1 MSETTP
7 AAIDE
12 RVLARWRRRISPAEL
27 AALPMVYA
35 PDLLK
40 GQVYLVSGGGTGFGR
55 VMTFLFARLGAKVI
69 ICGRREEK
77 LKETAAEVKET
88 LGADVICKPMSIRRP
103 DEVDALLDDV
113 FSEFG
118 KIDVLVNNAGGQYPQ
133 SAIDFTVKGWNA
145 VIDLNLNGTWYMTQ
159 GAARRWKERSAP
171 GAIVNIVATIFRGM
185 PQVAHTC
192 AARAGVIFMSKS
204 VAVEW
209 APLGIRVNCLAPG
222 SMESEGLE
230 VYSDAALSRFP
241 NGNPMRRLGEAWD
254 VAQGVVYLSAHSA
267 KFITGEV
274 LTIDGGGQ
282 MWGATWPGG
291 VPDYFNVV

>member
-1 MSETTP
+1 MSELSGP
-7 AAIDE
+7 VIDE
-12 RVLARWRRRISPAEL
+12 DVLARWRQRLAPADL
-27 AALPMVYA
+27 AALPTVYA

-40 GQVYLVSGGGTGFGR
+40 DQVYLVSGGGTGFGR
-55 VMTFLFARLGAKVI
+55 VMTFLFARLGAKVV
-69 ICGRREEK
+69 ICGRREDK
-77 LKETAAEVKET
+77 LKETAAEVKEA
-88 LGADVICKPMSIRRP
+88 LGAEVVCKPMSIRKP
-103 DEVDALLDDV
+103 EEIDALFDDV
-113 FSEFG
+113 FEQCG
-118 KIDVLVNNAGGQYPQ
+118 RLDVLVNNAGGQYPQ
-133 SAIDFTVKGWNA
+133 NALDFTVKGWNA

-159 GAARRWKERSAP
+159 AAARRWKERAAP

-222 SMESEGLE
+222 SMQSEGLE
-230 VYSDAALSRFP
+230 VYSDTALTRFP
-241 NGNPMRRLGEAWD
+241 NSNPMRRLGDAWD
-254 VAQGVVYLSAHSA
+254 VAQGVVYLSAPSA

-282 MWGATWPGG
+282 MWGNTWPGG